1 MAMTKIIEN
10 GGTTNTANIKRK
22 MLYLIQVN
30 IVMNDEP
37 IKHNNSNCLS
47 LFVVSIWKQQF
58 GYLIC

>member
-1 MAMTKIIEN
+1 MTKIIEN

-30 IVMNDEP
+30 IVVNDEP
-37 IKHNNSNCLS
+37 IKHNNSNCPS
-47 LFVVSIWKQQF
+47 FFVVSIWKQQF